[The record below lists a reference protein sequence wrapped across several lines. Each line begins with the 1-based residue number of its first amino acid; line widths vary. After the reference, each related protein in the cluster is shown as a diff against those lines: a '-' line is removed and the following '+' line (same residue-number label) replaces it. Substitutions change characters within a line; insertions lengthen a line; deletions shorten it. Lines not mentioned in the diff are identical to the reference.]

1 MNPQLY
7 HPATILQYVAILA
20 AIYVFINGP
29 FSGVAR
35 DDASSDESHD
45 IPLSQEKAEQLV
57 YPDSALQCDPHPYEV
72 HVFSRSPLIIYIPN
86 FLSKAE
92 SKHLIQISH
101 HNNSEDKWTPSTIYS
116 NNVEAEDT
124 SVRKSE
130 KAMIERDSIVQCIEQ
145 RALDFQGWPVDTFIE
160 RLWTQRY
167 TTSGHYAHHY
177 DWAFASK
184 TAHRVSTFMV
194 YIEAN
199 CTGGGTNFPLLT
211 RPKDRRWCEYIDCEE
226 SEENGVTF
234 LPKAGGAV
242 FWENFDVDGKGW
254 KQGLH
259 AGMPVHSGVKI
270 GLNIWSWYQKGH
282 REALKNQIT
291 DRDEI

>member
-1 MNPQLY
+1 MNSQLY
-7 HPATILQYVAILA
+7 QPATILQYVAILA
-20 AIYVFINGP
+20 AIYVFLNGP
-29 FSGVAR
+29 FSGNSQTQS
-35 DDASSDESHD
+35 SSDESYD
-45 IPLSQEKAEQLV
+45 MPLSQEKAEQLV
-57 YPDSALQCDPHPYEV
+57 YPEANLQCDHHPYGV
-72 HVFSRSPLIIYIPN
+72 HIFSRSPLIIYVPH
-86 FLSKAE
+86 FLSQAE
-92 SKHLIQISH
+92 LKHMIDI
-101 HNNSEDKWTPSTIYS
+101 SEDKWEPSTIYS
-116 NNVEAEDT
+116 NNVEASDT
-124 SVRKSE
+124 SIRKSD
-130 KAMIERDSIVQCIEQ
+130 KAMIERDNTVQCIEK

-160 RLWTQRY
+160 RFWTQRY

-211 RPKDRRWCEYIDCEE
+211 RPKDKRWCEFIDCNEPE
-226 SEENGVTF
+226 QNGVTF

-282 REALKNQIT
+282 QAVVGGDAPK
-291 DRDEI
+291 DEI